1 MTRPSPRAA
10 ARVSARTTVRCAALL
25 TAVACTTAL
34 LVPETPQPSRTAA
47 GAAAA
52 PAADGAEAAVPP
64 VGFVALRRVD
74 PTIRLDIRYATARNF
89 LGRRV
94 PGYVD
99 AECLL
104 TREAARALSRAQR
117 WLRHRGLSLKVY
129 DCYRPQRAVDAFVA
143 WAADPADEVTK
154 EEYYPRVDKSR
165 LIPEGYL
172 AERSGHSRGSTVDVS
187 LLPDGPGAGPAV
199 GAERPGA
206 RPPEGAAPCFAPV
219 GSRSPDDSLDM
230 GTGYDCFDE
239 LAHTEHPA
247 VAGAP
252 RAARLLL
259 RRAMEDAGF
268 VNLPQEWWHYSL
280 RDEPHPTTYFDFPVA
295 PPAAGNG

>member
-1 MTRPSPRAA
+1 MARPSTRIAAGFA
-10 ARVSARTTVRCAALL
+10 ARLVATL
-25 TAVACTTAL
+25 TAVACTAAPAL
-34 LVPETPQPSRTAA
+34 VDTPQPSRTAA
-47 GAAAA
+47 GVAAA
-52 PAADGAEAAVPP
+52 PAAAGTRGAAPP
-64 VGFVALRRVD
+64 AGFVALREVD
-74 PTIRLDIRYATARNF
+74 PTIRLDVRYATARNF

-104 TREAARALSRAQR
+104 TGEAARALSRAQR

-129 DCYRPQRAVDAFVA
+129 DCYRPQRAVDAFSA
-143 WAADPADEVTK
+143 WAADPTDERTK
-154 EEYYPRVDKSR
+154 EEYYPRVDKAR
-165 LIPEGYL
+165 LIPEGYI

-187 LLPDGPGAGPAV
+187 LVPGGPDDRREAGAG
-199 GAERPGA
+199 RPDA
-206 RPPEGAAPCFAPV
+206 RWPGGGTAPCFAHV
-219 GSRSPDDSLDM
+219 SRRAPDDSLDM

-247 VAGAP
+247 VGGAR

-259 RRAMEDAGF
+259 RRAMERAGF

-280 RDEPHPTTYFDFPVA
+280 REEPHPATYFDFPVTR
-295 PPAAGNG
+295 PGSRSE